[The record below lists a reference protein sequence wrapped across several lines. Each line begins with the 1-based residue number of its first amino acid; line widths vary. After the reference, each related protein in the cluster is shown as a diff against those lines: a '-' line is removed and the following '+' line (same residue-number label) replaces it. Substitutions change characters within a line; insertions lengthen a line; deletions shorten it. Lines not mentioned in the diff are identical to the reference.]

1 MRGDAGDTIGAAIV
15 SGETGKYPSGLRGAN
30 DNGAP
35 VEERTITLRRTLP
48 KSGVTIKVKV
58 AVADFIG
65 VAVST
70 TINDDGMLFSAVDLV
85 HSDPDL
91 NYRVFE
97 EEGNNTVVAE
107 WQNWGRQ
114 LGLPLYI
121 RAGNGNLIAY
131 SQQVGGVLIGDTSMR
146 RKLGPEAGRRPRF
159 LNRRQLGI
167 VVSN

>member
-1 MRGDAGDTIGAAIV
+1 MRGEASGTPGAAIV
-15 SGETGKYPSGLRGAN
+15 SGEMGNYPSALRGVN
-30 DNGAP
+30 DNGTP
-35 VEERTITLRRTLP
+35 IEERTITLRRTLP

-58 AVADFIG
+58 AVAEFVG

-70 TINDDGMLFSAVDLV
+70 TINDEGLLFSAVDLV

-97 EEGNNTVVAE
+97 EVGNNTVVAE
-107 WQNWGRQ
+107 WQNWGRK

-146 RKLGPEAGRRPRF
+146 RKLGPEASRRPRF